1 PVVTGLGEAPA
12 ATATVGASFWMVMLA
27 VLWRPEAGSVA
38 VTVNGPPPEPPAV
51 KSPAASMVPPPLT
64 IQANAGCEAIGSPNW
79 SSSVAVKACVAF
91 GSTVADAG
99 LTVTLLA

>member
-1 PVVTGLGEAPA
+1 
-12 ATATVGASFWMVMLA
+12 
-27 VLWRPEAGSVA
+27 
-38 VTVNGPPPEPPAV
+38 
-51 KSPAASMVPPPLT
+51 MVPPPLT

-99 LTVTLLA
+99 LTVTLLASCSTGTTTWLVTVRPSWSVTVTWTV